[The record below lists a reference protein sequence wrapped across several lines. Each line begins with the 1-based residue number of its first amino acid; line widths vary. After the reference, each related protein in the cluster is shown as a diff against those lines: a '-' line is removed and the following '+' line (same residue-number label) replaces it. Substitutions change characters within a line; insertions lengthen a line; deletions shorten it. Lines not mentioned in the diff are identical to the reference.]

1 MNSKIKNYIEVLFS
15 DIPKT
20 KKAIELKEEM
30 LSNLS
35 ERFDDYVREGKSET
49 QAYSLAVSGMGDV
62 DELLDSVK
70 PDATFVSDA
79 KKYRVRKARNTTIAV
94 TFFVLG
100 VISLIM
106 VAGIGEFMGSFEDF
120 FGIIGLVSMLT
131 LGGIGVAI
139 LIYTNMSMPPEYKEY
154 NKDEEEEYSF
164 KNKRTARTFKSIMSV
179 YWSVVLLIY
188 LVMSFALG
196 NWATSWII
204 WPIAGILS
212 GIIKTLFEIGDADD

>member
-35 ERFDDYVREGKSET
+35 ERFDDYIREGKSET

-100 VISLIM
+100 VISLLT

-120 FGIIGLVSMLT
+120 FGVIGLVSMLT

-139 LIYTNMSMPPEYKEY
+139 LIYTIMSMPPEYK
-154 NKDEEEEYSF
+154 
-164 KNKRTARTFKSIMSV
+164 
-179 YWSVVLLIY
+179 
-188 LVMSFALG
+188 
-196 NWATSWII
+196 
-204 WPIAGILS
+204 
-212 GIIKTLFEIGDADD
+212 